1 MNAFEWASMMFL
13 YLIAIRITQES
24 RSLSDT
30 GKLVNMIMLLAVILI
45 ATIMNY
51 FSVKV

>member
-13 YLIAIRITQES
+13 YLIATRITQES

-30 GKLVNMIMLLAVILI
+30 GKLVSMLMLLAVILI